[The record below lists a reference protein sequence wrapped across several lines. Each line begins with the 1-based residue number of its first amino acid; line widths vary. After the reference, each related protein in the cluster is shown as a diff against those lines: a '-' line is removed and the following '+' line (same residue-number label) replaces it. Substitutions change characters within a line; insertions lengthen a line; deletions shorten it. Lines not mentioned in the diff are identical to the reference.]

1 MSVSTDAA
9 PKRTVAMAGPLSP
22 AREGVGILVVL
33 ASVLIAIVFGVA
45 VSNGLLMRTAALTVF
60 AVVVLAALV
69 PVAGLILDK
78 HVFPSLKRSWTIL
91 ALAFGSLAV
100 AYMASS
106 GLLGA
111 GSRALRDPLHLL
123 FHPLVFVAVATFPC
137 GLKTMLDRVRLMLD
151 VVVTSGAMA
160 TITLLALPTAYAPLT
175 GFGAEL
181 PAGLGMVGD
190 AMVLAAAITLW
201 LRGAVSRWSDP
212 LAPLAMA
219 ALLHVGAQLAV
230 GGGEGNVISRVGYGL
245 NVVPFALLGLAATR
259 HRASLITVGILCGTT
274 RRLSYLPTIA
284 AGAALS
290 MLLWATVSPT
300 HAPSTAAVV
309 SAIIVGLAALGR
321 QILGLRQEL
330 AEREKHAM
338 EAADRRLAALVHYGG
353 DMLSIVDPDST
364 VRYASPSHRRIMGLT
379 PDALV
384 GRRLIEQ
391 VHANDLAAAESCLT
405 LLLNGNAQHEACVV
419 RLRDGAGRWR
429 WIESVATNLMHE
441 PSIGGIVI
449 NSRDVTE
456 RKEMESRLLEQALLD
471 PLTQLGNRR
480 LLSDR
485 LSHALA
491 RRTRRSSDVALL
503 LLDLDHFKFVN
514 DTLGHA
520 NGDLLLVAVAA
531 RLRGALRSEDT
542 IARLGGDEFA
552 VLLEDLERADEADAT
567 AERIQRALEQP
578 FVLAEREVFVRTSI
592 GIAWATDG
600 QSVDDLLTDA
610 DVAMYSAKSA
620 GRGCTERYSSEM
632 RASVAERLE
641 VEADLRHALQREELD
656 LHYQPVIHLETGRI
670 VGAEA
675 LIRWRHPLKGEM
687 LPLRFIPVA
696 EESELIVSIGQFVLR
711 QAARDAAR
719 FRASSPDAT
728 ALRVAVNLSAR
739 HFLSPELVHEV
750 RAVLERESIP
760 GSALAIELTE
770 TVLADNEVVIA
781 ERLQSLRDLGVCIAL
796 DDFGTGYSSLNYVR
810 RFPIDILKVDKSFV
824 SGVGHDSSNDGVT
837 RAIVSIGRSL
847 SLRTVAEGVETFA
860 QMERLRDLGCLLAQG
875 YLFSPPVGRDAFEAL
890 LHSWDGARFAASSAF
905 TLATGEIDTRL

>member
-1 MSVSTDAA
+1 LNPVRAQ
-9 PKRTVAMAGPLSP
+9 AG
-22 AREGVGILVVL
+22 A
-33 ASVLIAIVFGVA
+33 LIALA
-45 VSNGLLMRTAALTVF
+45 CALI
-60 AVVVLAALV
+60 AVVVGVAGVRDPLIRSAALV
-69 PVAGLILDK
+69 VFVVVLVAAVLPVLGLLHDRK
-78 HVFPSLKRSWTIL
+78 VFPALKRSWAIL
-91 ALAFGSLAV
+91 ALAFGALAV
-100 AYMASS
+100 AFLAST
-106 GLLGA
+106 GLLGTGA
-111 GSRALRDPLHLL
+111 RSLHDPLHFL
-123 FHPLVFVAVATFPC
+123 FHPLVFVAVATLPC

-175 GFGAEL
+175 GFGSEW
-181 PAGLGMVGD
+181 PAGADMIGD

-212 LAPLAMA
+212 LAPLALA
-219 ALLHVGAQLAV
+219 ALAHVGAQLAV
-230 GGGEGNVISRVGYGL
+230 GGGDGNVIGRIGDGMH
-245 NVVPFALLGLAATR
+245 VVPFALLGLAATR

-274 RRLSYLPTIA
+274 RRLSYLPTMA

-290 MLLWATVSPT
+290 MLLWASVTPAHT
-300 HAPSTAAVV
+300 PSTAAVV
-309 SAIIVGLAALGR
+309 SALIVGLAALFR

-330 AEREKHAM
+330 DEREQHAM
-338 EAADRRLAALVHYGG
+338 EAADRRLAALVHHGG

-364 VRYASPSHRRIMGLT
+364 VRYASPSHQRIMGLT
-379 PDALV
+379 PEALV
-384 GRRLIEQ
+384 GRRLIEH
-391 VHANDLAAAESCLT
+391 VHSSDLAAAESCLA
-405 LLLNGNAQHEACVV
+405 LLMNGRARHESCVV

-441 PSIGGIVI
+441 PSIGGLVI

-480 LLSDR
+480 LLGDR

-520 NGDLLLVAVAA
+520 NGDTLLVAVAA

-552 VLLEDLERADEADAT
+552 ALLEDLERADEADAT

-578 FVLAEREVFVRTSI
+578 FVLAEREVFVRASI

-641 VEADLRHALQREELD
+641 VEADLRHALQRDELD

-675 LIRWRHPLKGEM
+675 LIRWRHPVKGVM

-719 FRASSPDAT
+719 FRASCPDAM

-739 HFLSPELVHEV
+739 HFLSPQLVHEV
-750 RAVLERESIP
+750 RAVLDSEAIP

-770 TVLADNEVVIA
+770 SVLADNEVVMA

-847 SLRTVAEGVETFA
+847 SLHTVAEGVETIA
-860 QMERLRDLGCLLAQG
+860 QMERLRDLGCVLAQG
-875 YLFSPPVGRDAFEAL
+875 YLFAPPVGRDAFEAL
-890 LHSWDGARFAASSAF
+890 LHRWDGAPFAAPAALPLVMGARSPQP
-905 TLATGEIDTRL
+905 

>member
-1 MSVSTDAA
+1 VSVSIDPVPRDAA
-9 PKRTVAMAGPLSP
+9 ASSGPLTP
-22 AREGVGILVVL
+22 VREGLGALVVL
-33 ASVLIAIVFGVA
+33 ASVLAAVVFGVMGA
-45 VSNGLLMRTAALTVF
+45 TDQLIRVVGLSIFGLVLFAAALPV
-60 AVVVLAALV
+60 AAL
-69 PVAGLILDK
+69 LHDRE
-78 HVFPSLKRSWTIL
+78 VFPSLKRSWAIL
-91 ALAFGSLAV
+91 ALAFGCLAV
-100 AYMASS
+100 AFMASS

-111 GSRALRDPLHLL
+111 AGRSLRDPLHLL
-123 FHPLVFVAVATFPC
+123 FHPLVFVAVATLPC
-137 GLKTMLDRVRLMLD
+137 GLKTVLDRVRLMLD

-160 TITLLALPTAYAPLT
+160 TLTLLALPHAYAPLT
-175 GFGAEL
+175 SFGTEL
-181 PAGLGMVGD
+181 PAGVGMVGD

-201 LRGAVSRWSDP
+201 LRGAVSRWADP
-212 LAPLAMA
+212 LAPLALA
-219 ALLHVGAQLAV
+219 AIVHVGAQLAV
-230 GGGEGNVISRVGYGL
+230 GGGDGNVLSRVGYGL

-274 RRLSYLPTIA
+274 RRLSYLPTVA

-290 MLLWATVSPT
+290 MLLWASVTPT
-300 HAPSTAAVV
+300 HEPSTSAVV
-309 SAIIVGLAALGR
+309 SAIIVGLAALLR

-330 AEREKHAM
+330 DEREQHAM

-364 VRYASPSHRRIMGLT
+364 VRYASPSHRRIMGLSPET
-379 PDALV
+379 LV

-391 VHANDLAAAESCLT
+391 VHSSDLAAAESCIT
-405 LLLNGNAQHEACVV
+405 LLMQGHARHESCVV

-491 RRTRRSSDVALL
+491 RRARRSSDVALL

-520 NGDLLLVAVAA
+520 NGDVLLVAVAA

-578 FVLAEREVFVRTSI
+578 FLLAEREVFVRASI

-641 VEADLRHALQREELD
+641 VEADLRHALQRDELD

-675 LIRWRHPLKGEM
+675 LIRWRHPVKGVM

-696 EESELIVSIGQFVLR
+696 EESELIVSIGQFVLK

-719 FRASSPDAT
+719 FRACAPDAT
-728 ALRVAVNLSAR
+728 TLRVAVNLSAR
-739 HFLSPELVHEV
+739 HFLSPHLVQEV
-750 RAVLERESIP
+750 SAVLANEAIP

-770 TVLADNEVVIA
+770 TVLADNEAVIA

-847 SLRTVAEGVETFA
+847 SLRTVAEGVETIE
-860 QMERLRDLGCLLAQG
+860 QMHRLRDLGCLLAQG
-875 YLFSPPVGRDAFEAL
+875 YLFSPPVSREAFESL
-890 LHSWDGARFAASSAF
+890 LQHWDGARFATPPAL
-905 TLATGEIDTRL
+905 TLATGEVYTRL

>member
-1 MSVSTDAA
+1 VLLSTDSSQ
-9 PKRTVAMAGPLSP
+9 PRETRLAGPLNP
-22 AREGVGILVVL
+22 ARERAGVLVL
-33 ASVLIAIVFGVA
+33 LATLIASVVTAVQVPSGALLGYVAVIVFVVA
-45 VSNGLLMRTAALTVF
+45 LLAAVLPVVGLLRDRHVHASLT
-60 AVVVLAALV
+60 
-69 PVAGLILDK
+69 
-78 HVFPSLKRSWTIL
+78 RSWTLL
-91 ALAFGSLAV
+91 ALAFAALA
-100 AYMASS
+100 ASYLAMS
-106 GLLGA
+106 GLFGA
-111 GSRALRDPLHLL
+111 QGRPLADPLHLL
-123 FHPLVFVAVATFPC
+123 FHPLMFVAVATLPC
-137 GLKTMLDRVRLMLD
+137 GLKTLLDRVRLMLD
-151 VVVTSGAMA
+151 VVITSGAMI
-160 TITLLALPTAYAPLT
+160 TLTLLAIPNAYAPLAV
-175 GFGAEL
+175 GGVAL
-181 PAGLGMVGD
+181 PAGIGMLGD

-201 LRGAVSRWSDP
+201 LRGAVTRWPDA
-212 LAPLAMA
+212 LAPLALA
-219 ALLHVGAQLAV
+219 ALAHVAAQLAV
-230 GGGEGNVISRVGYGL
+230 GSGTAIGRVGYGL
-245 NVVPFALLGLAATR
+245 HVVPFALLGLAATR

-274 RRLSYLPTIA
+274 RRLSFLPTVA

-290 MLLWATVSPT
+290 TLLWATVTPGHT
-300 HAPSTAAVV
+300 PRLAAVV
-309 SAIIVGLAALGR
+309 GAIIVGLAALLR
-321 QILGLRQEL
+321 QILGLRQEV
-330 AEREKHAM
+330 AEREQHAI
-338 EAADRRLAALVHYGG
+338 EAADRRLAALVHHGG

-379 PDALV
+379 PDALI

-391 VHANDLAAAESCLT
+391 VHAGDLAAAESCLT
-405 LLLNGNAQHEACVV
+405 MLLDGGAHHESCVV

-456 RKEMESRLLEQALLD
+456 RKEMEARLLEQALLD

-485 LSHALA
+485 VSHALA

-520 NGDLLLVAVAA
+520 NGDLLLISVAA

-552 VLLEDLERADEADAT
+552 VLLEDLENSSEADAT

-578 FVLAEREVFVRTSI
+578 FVLAEREVFVRASI

-600 QSVDDLLTDA
+600 QQVDDLLTDA

-641 VEADLRHALQREELD
+641 VEADLRHALQRDELD
-656 LHYQPVIHLETGRI
+656 LHYQPVIHLESGRI

-675 LIRWRHPLKGEM
+675 LIRWRHPVKGVM

-696 EESELIVSIGQFVLR
+696 EESDLIVSIGQFVLR

-719 FRASSPDAT
+719 FRASTPDAA

-739 HFLSPELVHEV
+739 HFLSPHLVHEV
-750 RAVLERESIP
+750 RAVLEHEAIP

-770 TVLADNEVVIA
+770 TVLADNEVLIA
-781 ERLQSLRDLGVCIAL
+781 ARLQSLRDLGVCIAL

-837 RAIVSIGRSL
+837 RAIVSIGQSL
-847 SLRTVAEGVETFA
+847 SLRTVAEGVETLE

-875 YLFSPPVGRDAFEAL
+875 YLFSPPVGRDAFETLLQTWDGSAFAAPAL
-890 LHSWDGARFAASSAF
+890 LAAGAGESAH
-905 TLATGEIDTRL
+905 ER